1 MDFQGKHFLSTR
13 ELTLDSLAAVFRVA
27 DLLAPVAQGR
37 ATTRVLEGAVLG
49 SLFFEASTRTRL
61 SFEAAFQRLGG
72 AIVNTTGFTFSSIA
86 KGESIYD
93 TARVVAGY
101 VDTVVMRHPEE
112 RAIHE
117 FAAATHIPV
126 INGGNGAGEHPTQA
140 LLDIYTIE
148 KEFARIG
155 RPVNGARIALVGDLK
170 YGRTVHSLI
179 HILSLYKGLTLS
191 LVSPDPLRMPA
202 ELVEHARSRG
212 HTVEE
217 HDEVTRGVAKADLI
231 YATRVQKERFA
242 EGELS
247 ADFAP
252 DFQISLGIL
261 NAHGTPHTVVMH
273 PLPRDSRPGANDL
286 AQDLNTD
293 PRLAIFR
300 QTDNGVP
307 VRMALFALTLG
318 VADGIEKTFQ
328 PARWWR
334 PERIGPDD
342 AAFYRPGKSGA

>member
-1 MDFQGKHFLSTR
+1 MTGLRTGAGSGALQRTRAKTMDFKGRHFLSTR
-13 ELTLDSLAAVFRVA
+13 ELTLDSLGAVFRVA

-93 TARVVAGY
+93 TASVVSGY

-117 FAAATHIPV
+117 FAAATTHIPV

-140 LLDIYTIE
+140 LLVIYTIRQ
-148 KEFARIG
+148 EFARIG
-155 RPVNGARIALVGDLK
+155 RPVDGARIALVGDLK

-179 HILSLYKGLTLS
+179 HILSLYEGLTLS
-191 LVSPDPLRMPA
+191 LVAPEPLRMPA

-212 HTVEE
+212 HTIEE
-217 HDEVTRGVAKADLI
+217 HDEVSQRRRRGRFDLRH
-231 YATRVQKERFA
+231 AGCRRERFA

-247 ADFAP
+247 ADYAP

-261 NAHGTPHTVVMH
+261 NAHGTPHTIVMH
-273 PLPRDSRPGANDL
+273 PAAAR
-286 AQDLNTD
+286 
-293 PRLAIFR
+293 
-300 QTDNGVP
+300 
-307 VRMALFALTLG
+307 
-318 VADGIEKTFQ
+318 Q
-328 PARWWR
+328 PA
-334 PERIGPDD
+334 G
-342 AAFYRPGKSGA
+342 G

>member
-1 MDFQGKHFLSTR
+1 MDFQGRHFLSTR

-101 VDTVVMRHPEE
+101 VDAVVMRHPEE

-155 RPVNGARIALVGDLK
+155 R
-170 YGRTVHSLI
+170 TVHSLI
-179 HILSLYKGLTLS
+179 HILSLYQGLTLS
-191 LVSPDPLRMPA
+191 LVSPEPLRMPA

-217 HDEVTRGVAKADLI
+217 HDEVPRGVAKADLI

-247 ADFAP
+247 ADYAP

-261 NAHGTPHTVVMH
+261 NAHGLPHTVVMH

-342 AAFYRPGKSGA
+342 AEFYRPGKAGA

>member
-155 RPVNGARIALVGDLK
+155 RPVDGARIALVGDLK

-179 HILSLYKGLTLS
+179 HILSLYQGLTLS
-191 LVSPDPLRMPA
+191 LVSPEPLRMPA

-212 HTVEE
+212 HRVEE

-247 ADFAP
+247 ADYAP
-252 DFQISLGIL
+252 DFQI
-261 NAHGTPHTVVMH
+261 
-273 PLPRDSRPGANDL
+273 
-286 AQDLNTD
+286 
-293 PRLAIFR
+293 
-300 QTDNGVP
+300 
-307 VRMALFALTLG
+307 
-318 VADGIEKTFQ
+318 
-328 PARWWR
+328 
-334 PERIGPDD
+334 
-342 AAFYRPGKSGA
+342 